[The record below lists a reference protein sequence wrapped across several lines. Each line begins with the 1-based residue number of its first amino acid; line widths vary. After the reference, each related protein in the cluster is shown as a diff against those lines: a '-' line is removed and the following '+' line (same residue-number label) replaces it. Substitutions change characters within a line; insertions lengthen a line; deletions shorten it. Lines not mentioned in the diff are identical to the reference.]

1 MRKHTVN
8 CRIEGDRAEAGK
20 IVCQAANQFYAELI
34 ERLLEQSGWKKEV
47 RLELLDRMIDIIK
60 NQTISGTDSKSTAPL
75 CGEGSIS
82 CFPKGDIL

>member
-8 CRIEGDRAEAGK
+8 CRIEGDKAEAGK

-60 NQTISGTDSKSTAPL
+60 NQTITAPL